1 MIEKGGNFSA
11 KLLQNLPFISS
22 QILYFALFSR
32 SVESGFYLDTLL
44 LITVFLQRYVNRWR
58 RENLHVNLLRKDFC
72 FLFPQQIFQWSTHL
86 TAGCDIDFFEVQ
98 IAALLCAEQSREEC
112 DFVCALLCLWHI
124 NPAAFPTLLQSIKN
138 RHVAESSFVFQTVK
152 HDML

>member
-1 MIEKGGNFSA
+1 MTGKGGNFSV

-22 QILYFALFSR
+22 QILYFTLFSR
-32 SVESGFYLDTLL
+32 SVESAFYPDSLL
-44 LITVFLQRYVNRWR
+44 LITVFLQRYVNHCR
-58 RENLHVNLLRKDFC
+58 RENLHVNLLRKEFC

-86 TAGCDIDFFEVQ
+86 TAGCDIDFFEVR
-98 IAALLCAEQSREEC
+98 IATLLHAEQSREEC
-112 DFVCALLCLWHI
+112 DFVCALLCLWHA

-138 RHVAESSFVFQTVK
+138 RHVAESSFAFQTVK